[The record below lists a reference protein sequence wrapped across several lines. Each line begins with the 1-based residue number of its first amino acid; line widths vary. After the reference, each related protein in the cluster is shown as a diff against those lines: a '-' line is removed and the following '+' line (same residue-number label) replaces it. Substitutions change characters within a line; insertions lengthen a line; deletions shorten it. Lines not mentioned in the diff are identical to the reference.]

1 MLDFLTR
8 GPEEWLMTTSV
19 RQSALRA
26 TSAVFGAALIVA
38 AVLKL
43 ATPGPLVASPVTDA
57 LPAWAVGLVPLFE
70 VALGGWLL
78 SGLARY
84 GSWVVATP
92 AVTLFALHSLALA
105 ADSQPSCGCLGEL
118 TVPPGLTFG
127 FDLVVAVLLVRFRPA
142 WAGWPAGPAA
152 PAVAVT
158 AALLALAATAASY
171 QYGSLTAALAASR
184 GETMTLSPSLLALG
198 PVPAGGT
205 VERSLR
211 VTNLS
216 DGPLEVV
223 LAEANCNCVAVRGL
237 PVTVAPGR
245 WADLPVFVTAST
257 KPGPLQVRG
266 RLRTTAGDLDYAV
279 TAVVAADPR
288 PPGTP
293 PGPDAKETR
302 P

>member
-1 MLDFLTR
+1 
-8 GPEEWLMTTSV
+8 MTTSV

-26 TSAVFGAALIVA
+26 TSAVFGTALIVA

-43 ATPGPLVASPVTDA
+43 VSPGQLVASPVTDA

-70 VALGGWLL
+70 VALGVWLV

-84 GSWVVATP
+84 GSWAVATP
-92 AVTLFALHSLALA
+92 TVVLFALHSLALA

-127 FDLVVAVLLVRFRPA
+127 FDLVIAVLLVRLRPS
-142 WAGWPAGPAA
+142 WAGWPVGSVA
-152 PAVAVT
+152 PAVAVA
-158 AALLALAATAASY
+158 AALIALVATSAAY

-184 GETMTLSPSLLALG
+184 GETMTLSPGLLALG

-216 DGPLEVV
+216 DGPIEVV

-245 WADLPVFVTAST
+245 WADLPVTVTAST
-257 KPGPLQVRG
+257 KPGPLQVKG
-266 RLRTTAGDLDYAV
+266 RLRTTAGDLNFAV
-279 TAVVAADPR
+279 TASVTADPR

-293 PGPDAKETR
+293 PGPDATETR